1 LIRPRRAAATS
12 PGCHRRRRHA
22 LHRRRRDLHLGRR
35 GATLDLCLHL
45 VRRDHGAAVA
55 DALSLWLVAPPL
67 RAGDQPQCAAAPVSK
82 TGDRLSGL
90 LDWASA
96 RIDQPLTLADMA
108 QAAGVSRRTL
118 ARRFH
123 AALGTTPLQWVLAQ
137 RIRRAQ
143 ELLESTDHP
152 MDQVAERS
160 GLGSPGNLRQQF
172 TRALGM
178 SPQRYRRTVRNSAE
192 DRADARSA

>member
-1 LIRPRRAAATS
+1 
-12 PGCHRRRRHA
+12 
-22 LHRRRRDLHLGRR
+22 
-35 GATLDLCLHL
+35 
-45 VRRDHGAAVA
+45 
-55 DALSLWLVAPPL
+55 
-67 RAGDQPQCAAAPVSK
+67 
-82 TGDRLSGL
+82 
-90 LDWASA
+90 
-96 RIDQPLTLADMA
+96 MA